1 MRGLIRTIQG
11 AGWARLVGL
20 SLLSLAATGAVGCA
34 EEREPINRVQPNALA
49 KSFFVGADYVDTGD
63 DPAFYARAAITDV
76 GYGAAQDG
84 LFTSTYAQPT
94 SVIKWEITED
104 MLVGRIVYNRIIN
117 ADNHGDSESSID
129 GQVAYAFPIL
139 GHFDIRRDYNPS
151 TGEETNVI
159 VENTSDRPWN
169 QRDYFR
175 VDWSRNLNTDAYDF
189 DTLSLVGVYGGVT
202 YEPLSY
208 YVNDPNHPDAPHFA
222 TSEGYF
228 DITTK
233 VFATPGLID
242 LSHLGWGINTFP
254 ACYLPNDVFGGSQ
267 PFGNC
272 NPTELTLRMSFRRAE
287 PSDYQPADW
296 DGNRFRSFGIFYG
309 ERFGYARNYGIT
321 DNQWYRLAARY
332 NIWEK
337 HHYYKKGEKC
347 GEGLTASEKFPG
359 QCEVACFTS
368 ETTPPGADP
377 NRDEDGDG
385 TADEC
390 ALVGNGSQCDRFEQK
405 CTLPYRDR
413 KEVPVVWHFTKGS
426 QPEYFESTEWA
437 THEWDIAMRT
447 AVVTAKY
454 AECVKMTGDVAT
466 CEAEYPMYRGQ
477 QDENQDAIELSRE
490 GDDCKK
496 AKGAWADRVKG
507 EPWSKSRI
515 EKCNGEID
523 SIGGARGYS
532 AGVIEIAKQRE
543 MVTLCH
549 SPVQFD
555 DSPLCVADIQR
566 LMPEE
571 VKAKDTRKVLP
582 EGVTAAE
589 CDEQFELR
597 FDHPEKVDQELL
609 ATCDN
614 GFTVRIGD
622 LRYHQVNIIRN
633 PQTPSP
639 WGIMADS
646 DDPRTGEKVH
656 ASINV
661 WAHVNDLASQ
671 GLVDTLG
678 YIAGEIPVE
687 EITDGTYVKDW
698 AAAAQAASGKG
709 SLGTMDRATVERRKL
724 GMFDGRSLANGTPNF
739 DAEEIANNPRKLD
752 DIVKQNPEAIAQ
764 ARQYFNKKLA
774 STVASGEVQSV
785 DRPYIEARRLAG
797 QNTPTE
803 AALITKP
810 MMQLAGMNKAE
821 IQGAGTELAAGQV
834 GSSVLA
840 SASVLRNLN
849 PSVRRDFERARELG
863 LAARGACILSSE
875 QLMAPAPNTL
885 ADLTKVM
892 ERKFG
897 PWTPGASKADRYPR
911 QEAMRKYIAQRYN
924 YAVIAH
930 EMGHS
935 IGLRHN
941 FVSSY
946 YAFGFRPQYWQLRT
960 KNGTVTEKC
969 TDVSATGE
977 ECVGPRY
984 FDPPTETELSNL
996 IWMFQQ
1002 STVMDYPGE
1011 LTQDMIGLGA
1021 YDFAA
1026 ARFFYGD
1033 VMSVFNDGAKYGVSN
1048 TQTRATLLNI
1058 TDTFG
1063 GIVGYQFVG
1072 DEYLSLQGQ
1081 PSADTIHY
1089 SQLNDQLELINGC
1102 TQVDPEIYK
1111 PVSWDDAALGTWDSL
1126 MDGLI
1131 VSQNGTA
1138 TKCKTPTVDYVAYDS
1153 LRPATSSE
1161 TGAAG
1166 FYGTGGKAVE
1176 KATGKLRV
1184 PYGFA
1189 TDSWADLGNLS
1200 VYRHD
1205 AGADPYE
1212 LFNFLIT
1219 EQEARHIFDN
1229 YRRGRTTFSV
1239 RTQSGRIL
1247 GRYNEKMR
1255 DGAKGLGLFSNIYRQ
1270 FFLEIGY
1277 DYDSLWPGFVNL
1289 LFPENI
1295 LASGIAF
1302 DHFTRQFTRPQTGAH
1317 GFYQADDPSNP
1328 YDRILRAHDA
1338 ALADPGNPDVAIFDG
1353 GSGYFGQVV
1362 PGGKLVEN
1370 RLSEDQGEFD
1380 RDYTMNVGSYYDKV
1394 YAPYLLTESVDNF
1407 ISDSLGDFIDP
1418 RQRAVSMADLFP
1430 DGYRRFLANQLT
1442 LDDYVKGTRIAASAS
1457 GAPQTDAEGYP
1468 SQGIGWVSWWTPTP
1482 EVCFPGPT
1490 ATLCT
1495 SYGCPSGTV
1504 CEVDGNLAPI
1514 PHDLNP
1520 FIPANTAIVDPQV
1533 GWEEH
1538 KWLIAQTL
1546 LYLPENARTQW
1557 VDMMG
1562 IWELGADNDPGFDN
1576 RIELHTPDG
1585 RIYIAKT
1592 FGTEDIFGK
1601 TVQRGVGARVLEYAN
1616 ELASRAFECTDVA
1629 GADGYS
1635 HWCLPTVVAGKP
1647 VVKYDPL
1654 INDFDFNPT
1663 CTPTDNSGCT
1673 CTSNHYCDA
1682 LQRYNSVPAFMRQAM
1697 RDFRMADA
1705 SMKGIY
1711 D

>member
-1 MRGLIRTIQG
+1 MRQMRGLIRTIQG

-159 VENTSDRPWN
+159 VENASDRPWN

-337 HHYYKKGEKC
+337 HHYYKKGSKC

-359 QCEVACFTS
+359 QCEVACFTT
-368 ETTPPGADP
+368 ETTPAGGDP

-523 SIGGARGYS
+523 SIGAARGYS

-597 FDHPEKVDQELL
+597 FDDPEKVDQELL

-614 GFTVRIGD
+614 GFFVRIGD
-622 LRYHQVNIIRN
+622 IRYHQVNIIRN

-724 GMFDGRSLANGTPNF
+724 AVFDGRNFDTSEPRFGQNGTRDLDAKVPQDVLNATKAFYKKNLPNV
-739 DAEEIANNPRKLD
+739 AAS
-752 DIVKQNPEAIAQ
+752 VEAM
-764 ARQYFNKKLA
+764 
-774 STVASGEVQSV
+774 SV
-785 DRPYIEARRLAG
+785 NRPYTEARRLAA
-797 QNTPTE
+797 QDTPTE
-803 AALITKP
+803 AALITEP

-821 IQGAGTELAAGQV
+821 IQGAGPELAAGQV
-834 GSSVLA
+834 GSGVLA
-840 SASVLRNLN
+840 SASILRNLN
-849 PSVRRDFERARELG
+849 PSVRREFERARELG
-863 LAARGACILSSE
+863 LAARGACILSSD

-911 QEAMRKYIAQRYN
+911 QEAMRKYIAARYN

-960 KNGTVTEKC
+960 KDGQMTEKC
-969 TDVSATGE
+969 TEVSATGE
-977 ECVGPRY
+977 DCVGPRY
-984 FDPPTETELSNL
+984 FDPPTETERSNL

-1048 TQTRATLLNI
+1048 PQTRATLLNI

-1063 GIVGYQFVG
+1063 GIIGYQYVG
-1072 DEYLSLQGQ
+1072 NESNG
-1081 PSADTIHY
+1081 SADPIHY
-1089 SQLNDQLELINGC
+1089 SQLNNQLELINGC
-1102 TQVDPEIYK
+1102 TQIDPEIYK
-1111 PVSWDDAALGTWDSL
+1111 PVSWDDSALGTWDAL

-1138 TKCKTPTVDYVAYDS
+1138 TKCKTPTVDYVSYDS
-1153 LRPATSSE
+1153 MRPATESE
-1161 TGAAG
+1161 ATAAG
-1166 FYGTGGKAVE
+1166 FYGAGGKAVE

-1212 LFNFLIT
+1212 LFNFLVT

-1229 YRRGRTTFSV
+1229 YRRARTTFSV

-1255 DGAKGLGLFSNIYRQ
+1255 DGAKGLGLVANGTRLFYQEVGFDFDSIFPVVANLQ
-1270 FFLEIGY
+1270 FP
-1277 DYDSLWPGFVNL
+1277 D
-1289 LFPENI
+1289 NI
-1295 LASGIAF
+1295 LASGLAF
-1302 DHFTRQFTRPQTGAH
+1302 DHFTRQFARPQTGLH
-1317 GFYQADDPSNP
+1317 SRYVKDDPNNAW
-1328 YDRILRAHDA
+1328 DNVLRSHDTA
-1338 ALADPGNPDVAIFDG
+1338 QQLVLPNEAEVALFDG
-1353 GSGYFGQVV
+1353 GSGYFGQVA
-1362 PGGKLVEN
+1362 PGAKLMEN

-1407 ISDSLGDFIDP
+1407 ISDSANDFIDP
-1418 RQRAVSMADLFP
+1418 RNRAVSMADLFP
-1430 DGYRRFLANQLT
+1430 DGYRRFLANNLT
-1442 LDDYVKGTRIAASAS
+1442 GDDFIKGPRLAATA
-1457 GAPQTDAEGYP
+1457 GGDPQTDSDGYP
-1468 SQGIGWVSWWTPTP
+1468 ALGIGWVTWWTPTP
-1482 EVCFPGPT
+1482 EVCFPGPN
-1490 ATLCT
+1490 ATVCST
-1495 SYGCPSGTV
+1495 YGCPSGNV
-1504 CEVDGNLAPI
+1504 CEVDDQLNVI
-1514 PHDLNP
+1514 PHALNP
-1520 FIPANTAIVDPQV
+1520 EAPPNTIPVEPLV
-1533 GWEEH
+1533 GWEEY

-1546 LYLPENARTQW
+1546 MYLPENARTNW
-1557 VDMMG
+1557 VNLMG
-1562 IWELGADNDPGFDN
+1562 IWELGSDTDPGFPN
-1576 RIELHTPDG
+1576 RIELHMPDG
-1585 RIYIAKT
+1585 RIYIART
-1592 FGTEDIFGK
+1592 YGTEEIFGK

-1616 ELASRAFECTDVA
+1616 ELAFRAFECTTA
-1629 GADGYS
+1629 TATDGS
-1635 HWCLPTVVAGKP
+1635 ASWCIPTVVNGNP
-1647 VVKYDPL
+1647 IVKFDPTIGANGTL
-1654 INDFDFNPT
+1654 NPE
-1663 CTPTDNSGCT
+1663 CTSDVNSAGCT
-1673 CTSNHYCDA
+1673 CSSNRSCEQLKAYE
-1682 LQRYNSVPAFMRQAM
+1682 SVPAFMRQAM